1 MEVIVLAGGLGTRL
15 QGVIGEYPKCMAEVA
30 GRPFLAHVFDYLA
43 QQRCVQAILSLGYK
57 HEIVTEWVEKQDLP
71 FVVDYVIEKE
81 PRGTGGGLMLAMQQA
96 SADNV
101 VVVNGDT
108 LFTVNLERMMH
119 YHLTQH
125 SCTTLALKKMYSFDR
140 YGVVNTNDGGVITS
154 FEEKT
159 YKEAGMINGGVY
171 IVNQKHIHSKHLPIK
186 CSMEKDYLEK
196 YTAEGKFYG
205 FESDGY
211 FIDIGVPADYER
223 AQEDLKTMAS

>member
-108 LFTVNLERMMH
+108 LFTVSLERMMH
-119 YHLTQH
+119 YHLAQH

-140 YGVVNTNDGGVITS
+140 YGVVNTNERGVITS

-171 IVNQKHIHSKHLPIK
+171 IVNQKHFHSKHLPIK

-196 YTAEGKFYG
+196 YTSEGKFYG
-205 FESDGY
+205 FESDSY
-211 FIDIGVPADYER
+211 FIDIGVPADYEQ

>member
-108 LFTVNLERMMH
+108 LFAVNLERMMH
-119 YHLTQH
+119 YHLAQH

-140 YGVVNTNDGGVITS
+140 YGVVNTNDNGVIAS

-159 YKEAGMINGGVY
+159 YKEAGLINGGVY
-171 IVNQKHIHSKHLPIK
+171 IVNQKHIHSKHLPVK

-196 YTAEGKFYG
+196 YTSEGKFYG